1 MSKKTILSD
10 AASGKEI
17 VLHKDA
23 DGYTVEQKQH
33 VKEVWER
40 NLRARNAYEP
50 NSLIGNTQRHHQQVA
65 EIPNVLYWQ
74 LRQKF
79 GSPQQ
84 NPKDWFRWLNDPEN
98 RAFRS
103 GGGWL

>member
-1 MSKKTILSD
+1 MAKNPVLRD
-10 AASGKEI
+10 AEAGKE
-17 VLHKDA
+17 VFVHKDA

-33 VKEVWER
+33 VKHIIER
-40 NLRARNAYEP
+40 NKRMRDAWQP
-50 NSLIGNTQRHHQQVA
+50 NQLIGNTQRHHQQVA
-65 EIPNVLYWQ
+65 EIPNVLYWE

-84 NPKDWFRWLNDPEN
+84 NPKDWFKWLNDPEN

-103 GGGWL
+103 GGGRL